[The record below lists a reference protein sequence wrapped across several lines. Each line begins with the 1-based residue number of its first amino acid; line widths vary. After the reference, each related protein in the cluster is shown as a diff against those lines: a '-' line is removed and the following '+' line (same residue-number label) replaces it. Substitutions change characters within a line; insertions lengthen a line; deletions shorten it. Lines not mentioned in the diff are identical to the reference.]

1 MSWGASWVLILAGS
15 AVIWWA
21 AVRLVAWLMRPG
33 PDDPRAAQAVAR
45 HPSRL
50 PKVERLCACRAY
62 AFCHDEPR
70 HFDAGGVRHEPERCQ
85 PLREVA

>member
-33 PDDPRAAQAVAR
+33 PDEALSR

-62 AFCHDEPR
+62 AFCHAEPR
-70 HFDAGGVRHEPERCQ
+70 WFDAAGVRHAPDLCQ

>member
-1 MSWGASWVLILAGS
+1 MSTASTWALILFGAGI
-15 AVIWWA
+15 VWW
-21 AVRLVAWLMRPG
+21 LGAWLVGWLMDHG
-33 PDDPRAAQAVAR
+33 DEDPRAAEVMSR

-70 HFDAGGVRHEPERCQ
+70 HFDADGVRHEPGRCQ

>member
-1 MSWGASWVLILAGS
+1 MSTASTWALILFGAG
-15 AVIWWA
+15 VLWWLGA
-21 AVRLVAWLMRPG
+21 TLVAWLMRPG
-33 PDDPRAAQAVAR
+33 PADPTAVAR

-70 HFDAGGVRHEPERCQ
+70 WFDAAGVRHEPGRCQ